1 MALLLTHLVWLG
13 HVTLDQLLWQSHCWP
28 ASESIDK
35 GTRPHFQQAMD
46 RIDRAAECEDEESRV
61 VASQYQDV
69 PSDVVDSDDEAEA
82 LFG

>member
-1 MALLLTHLVWLG
+1 
-13 HVTLDQLLWQSHCWP
+13 
-28 ASESIDK
+28 
-35 GTRPHFQQAMD
+35 MD

-82 LFG
+82 LFGWDGTQDTNNNWSK

>member
-1 MALLLTHLVWLG
+1 
-13 HVTLDQLLWQSHCWP
+13 
-28 ASESIDK
+28 
-35 GTRPHFQQAMD
+35 MD